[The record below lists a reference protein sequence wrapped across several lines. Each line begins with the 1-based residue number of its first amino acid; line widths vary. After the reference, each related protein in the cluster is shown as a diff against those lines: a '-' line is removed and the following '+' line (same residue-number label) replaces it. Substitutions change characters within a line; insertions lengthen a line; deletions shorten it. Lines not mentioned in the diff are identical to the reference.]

1 MKPIK
6 INTPDFN
13 ESRRNIIN
21 TALDSMERELNFKKQ
36 QIEEIK
42 GNVLGIGFVI
52 MDHDGNVAD
61 QDYSKR
67 KYTLIDTVGVNQSY
81 LLQKPTQF
89 VESDAKKNL
98 T

>member
-1 MKPIK
+1 M
-6 INTPDFN
+6 
-13 ESRRNIIN
+13 
-21 TALDSMERELNFKKQ
+21 
-36 QIEEIK
+36 
-42 GNVLGIGFVI
+42 LGISFVI

-81 LLQKPTQF
+81 LLQNPTQF